1 MKITVL
7 GPGAWG
13 TALAKIAH
21 EGGHAVTLWGRPERL
36 TAINAANEN
45 TDYLPGIALPSDW
58 TLEPNFTTAL
68 SEAEGVILAVP
79 SSSFNEITKQ
89 LGDFKGIAVSV
100 TKGIEHQTGHTMGG
114 LIEADAPNAT
124 PVALSGPSLA
134 AEVARGIPTAL
145 VCASESVTA
154 AKTVQDWFHRP
165 TLRMYT
171 STDVLGVELGGALK
185 NVMAIA
191 AGVCD
196 GLKLGDNAK
205 AALITRG
212 LNEMR
217 RLGTAAGAL
226 PETFSGLSGMGDLTV
241 TCFSRQSR
249 NRTLGDRIARG
260 ESLETVL
267 ASATAE
273 GYPTSRSAKAL
284 AARLEVSTP
293 IIDEVYAMLYEGK
306 DVHQAV
312 NDLLTRNPRAEA

>member
-1 MKITVL
+1 ML

-21 EGGHAVTLWGRPERL
+21 EGGHAVTLWGRSERL
-36 TAINAANEN
+36 SAIGAANEN
-45 TDYLPGIALPSDW
+45 SQYLPGIALPAEW
-58 TLEPNFTTAL
+58 TLEPNLSAAL
-68 SEAEGVILAVP
+68 SGAEGIILAIP
-79 SSSFNEITKQ
+79 SRSFSEITGQ
-89 LGDFKGIAVSV
+89 LGKFSGIAVSV
-100 TKGIEHQTGHTMGG
+100 TKGIEHETGRTMGG
-114 LIEADAPNAT
+114 LIKADVPNAT

-145 VCASESVTA
+145 VCASENEDA
-154 AKTVQDWFHRP
+154 AKTVQGWFHRP

-185 NVMAIA
+185 NIMAIA

-196 GLKLGDNAK
+196 GLQLGDNAK

-217 RLGTAAGAL
+217 RLGSAAGAL

-241 TCFSRQSR
+241 TCFSQQSR
-249 NRTLGDRIARG
+249 NRTLGERIARG

-273 GYPTSRSAKAL
+273 GYPTARSAKAL
-284 AARLEVSTP
+284 AARLNVPTP
-293 IIDEVYAMLYEGK
+293 IIDEVYAMLYEAK
-306 DVHQAV
+306 DVHQSV
-312 NDLLTRNPRAEA
+312 NDLLTRNPRPEA